1 MPYKPKVSQSNISD
15 LVQTRDSRY
24 QRERRVRQIVVI
36 GSLVVTILVVLLIVA
51 FVVQEFV
58 VNPGRSVATVDGQP
72 ITVSQVQ
79 SRMRIE
85 LAQAT
90 FNYGQVIQQIQ
101 AMQQQNA
108 EGGNDFLIQFYQQQL
123 QQIANRIDTAQIA
136 NAALDSLI
144 EDQLIR
150 QEAQRRG
157 IIVSPQEVQE
167 EIERQNGFY
176 RATLTP
182 FPTYTPAPTPTPL
195 PTPTDTAGL
204 TGTTVITPLAPPTLA
219 PPTLAPPAQPTS
231 ISQADLDQIK
241 QRGREFYV
249 SMGYPESEF
258 ERVYESSLIAQRLQ
272 EAIGRD
278 VPTRTMHYQFSYIRF
293 NTVESAT
300 QGLQQLTSGAITF
313 DALISQTNA
322 ITQPAVVGSGG
333 MRDWRT
339 ATAVE
344 QEFGVDVL
352 AALDTAPLNQ
362 PSPVVTSSLGGAY
375 LLLPTGRE
383 IRDRAASELRTAQQ
397 QAYDDWLRN
406 AQNDPARV
414 QRLIDP
420 ATIVP
425 AALRTQIDQFRR
437 ANLSG
442 VP

>member
-15 LVQTRDSRY
+15 LVQARDSRY
-24 QRERRVRQIVVI
+24 QRERRIRKTVVI
-36 GSLVVTILVVLLIVA
+36 GVLAVTVLVSLLIVA
-51 FVVQEFV
+51 FVIQEYV
-58 VNPGRSVATVDGQP
+58 VNPGRAVATVGGQP

-90 FNYGQVIQQIQ
+90 FNYSQVIQQIQ
-101 AMQQQNA
+101 AAQQQNA
-108 EGGNDFLIQFYQQQL
+108 EGSNDFLIQFYQQQL
-123 QQIANRIDTAQIA
+123 QQIASSIDTAQIA

-157 IIVSPQEVQE
+157 IVVSPEEVQE

-182 FPTYTPAPTPTPL
+182 FPTYTPAPTPTPS

-204 TGTTVITPLAPPTLA
+204 TETAVITPVEA
-219 PPTLAPPAQPTS
+219 PTLAPPAQPTS
-231 ISQADLDQIK
+231 ISQADLDQIR

-272 EAIGRD
+272 EAIGSE

-300 QGLQQLTSGAITF
+300 EGLQQLTSGAMTF
-313 DALISQTNA
+313 DMLISQTNA

-333 MRDWRT
+333 VRDWHS

-352 AALDTAPLNQ
+352 SALDTATLNQ
-362 PSPVVTSSLGGAY
+362 PSPIVTSSLGGAY

-383 IRDRAASELRTAQQ
+383 IRDRTEDELRTAQQ
-397 QAYDDWLRN
+397 QAYNDWLRN
-406 AQNDPARV
+406 AQNDPAQV

-425 AALRTQIDQFRR
+425 ATLRTQIDQFRR

-442 VP
+442 AQ

>member
-15 LVQTRDSRY
+15 LVQARDSRY
-24 QRERRVRQIVVI
+24 QRERRIRKIVVI
-36 GSLVVTILVVLLIVA
+36 GALVVTVLVALLIVA
-51 FVVQEFV
+51 FVIQEYV
-58 VNPGRSVATVDGQP
+58 VNPGRTVATVGGQP

-90 FNYGQVIQQIQ
+90 FNYSQVIQQIQ
-101 AMQQQNA
+101 AAQQQNA
-108 EGGNDFLIQFYQQQL
+108 EGSNDFLIQFYQQQL
-123 QQIANRIDTAQIA
+123 QQIAGGINTAQIA
-136 NAALDSLI
+136 NTALDSLI

-157 IIVSPQEVQE
+157 IVVSPAEVQE

-182 FPTYTPAPTPTPL
+182 FPTYTPAPTPTPS

-204 TGTTVITPLAPPTLA
+204 TQTADVAPA
-219 PPTLAPPAQPTS
+219 EAPTLAPPAQPTS

-249 SMGYPESEF
+249 SMGYPESQF
-258 ERVYESSLIAQRLQ
+258 EQVYESSLLTQRLQ
-272 EAIGRD
+272 EAIGSE

-300 QGLQQLTSGAITF
+300 QGLAELTSGAITF

-333 MRDWRT
+333 VRDWRS

-352 AALDTAPLNQ
+352 AALHTATLNQ

-383 IRDRAASELRTAQQ
+383 IRDRAQNELRTAQQ
-397 QAYDDWLRN
+397 QAYSDWLRS

-420 ATIVP
+420 VTIVP
-425 AALRTQIDQFRR
+425 AALRTEIEQFRR
-437 ANLSG
+437 ANVSG
-442 VP
+442 AR

>member
-15 LVQTRDSRY
+15 LVQARDSRY
-24 QRERRVRQIVVI
+24 QREQRMRKAVVI
-36 GSLVVTILVVLLIVA
+36 GVVVVTALVVLLIAA

-58 VNPGRSVATVDGQP
+58 INPGRAVATVGGQP

-90 FNYGQVIQQIQ
+90 FNYSQVVQQIQ
-101 AMQQQNA
+101 AAQQQNT
-108 EGGNDFLIQFYQQQL
+108 EGSNDFLIQFYQQQL
-123 QQIANRIDTAQIA
+123 QQIGANINVPQIA
-136 NAALDSLI
+136 SAALDSLI

-150 QEAQRRG
+150 QEAQQRG
-157 IIVSPQEVQE
+157 ITVSPAEVQE
-167 EIERQNGFY
+167 EIERQNGFF

-182 FPTYTPAPTPTPL
+182 FPTYTPAPTPTPS
-195 PTPTDTAGL
+195 PTPTDTTSL
-204 TGTTVITPLAPPTLA
+204 TPTLA
-219 PPTLAPPAQPTS
+219 ITPETLPTLAPPAQPTS

-241 QRGREFYV
+241 RRGREFYV
-249 SMGYPESEF
+249 SMGYPESQF
-258 ERVYESSLIAQRLQ
+258 EQVYESSLLAQRLQ
-272 EAIGRD
+272 EAIGGE

-333 MRDWRT
+333 VRDWRS
-339 ATAVE
+339 ASAVE

-352 AALDTAPLNQ
+352 GALDKAALNQ

-383 IRDRAASELRTAQQ
+383 IRDRDEGELRTARQ
-397 QAYDDWLRN
+397 QAYNDWLRN

-420 ATIVP
+420 TTIVP
-425 AALRTQIDQFRR
+425 AAVRNAIEQFRR
-437 ANLSG
+437 ANLSSAQ
-442 VP
+442 

>member
-1 MPYKPKVSQSNISD
+1 MPYKPRVSQSNISD
-15 LVQTRDSRY
+15 LVQARDSRY
-24 QRERRVRQIVVI
+24 QRERRIRRIVVI
-36 GSLVVTILVVLLIVA
+36 GVLVVTVLVALLIAA
-51 FVVQEFV
+51 FVVQEYV
-58 VNPGRSVATVDGQP
+58 VNPGRAVATVGGQP
-72 ITVSQVQ
+72 VTVSQVQ
-79 SRMRIE
+79 SRMRVE

-90 FNYGQVIQQIQ
+90 FNYSQVIQQIQ
-101 AMQQQNA
+101 AAQQQNV
-108 EGGNDFLIQFYQQQL
+108 EGSNDFLIQFYQQQL
-123 QQIANRIDTAQIA
+123 QQIASRIDTAQIA

-157 IIVSPQEVQE
+157 IVVSPAEVQE
-167 EIERQNGFY
+167 EIERQSGFF

-182 FPTYTPAPTPTPL
+182 FPTYTPAPTPTPS
-195 PTPTDTAGL
+195 PTPTDTTAL
-204 TGTTVITPLAPPTLA
+204 TETANVAPVELPTF
-219 PPTLAPPAQPTS
+219 APPAQPTS
-231 ISQADLDQIK
+231 ISQAELDQLI

-249 SMGYPESEF
+249 SMGYPQSQF
-258 ERVYESSLIAQRLQ
+258 EQAYESSLLAQRLQ
-272 EAIGRD
+272 EAIGSE

-300 QGLQQLTSGAITF
+300 EGLQQLTSGAITF

-333 MRDWRT
+333 VRDWRS

-352 AALDTAPLNQ
+352 GSLNTATLNQ

-383 IRDRAASELRTAQQ
+383 IRDRGEGELSSARQ
-397 QAYDDWLRN
+397 QAYNDWLRN
-406 AQNDPARV
+406 ALNDPARV

-420 ATIVP
+420 TTIVP
-425 AALRTQIDQFRR
+425 VAVRNAIEQFRR
-437 ANLSG
+437 ANLSNTQ
-442 VP
+442 